1 MNVNMST
8 NMRDAS
14 FEQTTTVLFLSVLG
28 VLVFASLIG
37 ALLKWRVAHGEPHNV
52 IDNLNSRIKAWWV
65 MVLLISGSFLFG
77 KTGVILLFAFM
88 SFAALRE
95 YITLAYTRAGDHLAL
110 ALMFYVALP
119 AQYYLIWTEWYGL
132 YSIFIPVHVF
142 LVLPILASL
151 GKDTNRFLER
161 TAKMQ
166 WGMMIC
172 VFCVSHVPALLTLNI
187 PGYEGR
193 NLLLIVFLIAVVQGS
208 DVLQYV
214 WGKLLGKRKIAPELS
229 PSKTLE
235 GLVGGV
241 ATATLMGAALS
252 WITPFNAWQAALIAL
267 VICLM
272 GFLGGLVMSAIK
284 RDRGVKDWGAMIE
297 GHGGML
303 DRLDSVVFA
312 APVFF
317 HVVRFWW
324 VP

>member
-1 MNVNMST
+1 MNST
-8 NMRDAS
+8 LLHDQSTRW
-14 FEQTTTVLFLSVLG
+14 LFVGTLG
-28 VLVFASLIG
+28 VLLLASLVG
-37 ALLKWRVAHGEPHNV
+37 GLLKWRLAKGQPHGV

-65 MVLLISGSFLFG
+65 MVLLIGVSFAFG
-77 KTGVILLFAFM
+77 KTGVIVLFAFM

-95 YITLAYTRAGDHLAL
+95 YITLAYTRSGDHMAL
-110 ALMFYVALP
+110 VLMFYVALP
-119 AQYYLIWTEWYGL
+119 MQYFLIWIEWYGL
-132 YSIFIPVHVF
+132 FSIFIPVHVF

-151 GKDTNRFLER
+151 RGDTTRFLER

-166 WGMMIC
+166 WGLMIC

-193 NLLLIVFLIAVVQGS
+193 HLLLIAYLIAVVQGS

-214 WGKLLGKRKIAPELS
+214 WGKLLGRRKVAPELS
-229 PSKTLE
+229 PSKTVE
-235 GLVGGV
+235 GLIGGV
-241 ATATLMGAALS
+241 VSATLLGAAMYG
-252 WITPFNAWQAALIAL
+252 ITPLKRRLSALIAL
-267 VICLM
+267 AICLM

-284 RDRGVKDWGAMIE
+284 RDRGVKDWGTMIE

-312 APVFF
+312 APMFF

>member
-1 MNVNMST
+1 MLS
-8 NMRDAS
+8 DLS
-14 FEQTTTVLFLSVLG
+14 YPQTTQLLFYAALG
-28 VLVFASLIG
+28 VLLLASSIG
-37 ALLKWRVAHGEPHNV
+37 GVLKWRVAQGRAHSV

-65 MVLLISGSFLFG
+65 MVLLISLSFVFG
-77 KTGVILLFAFM
+77 KTGVILLFSFM

-95 YITLAYTRAGDHLAL
+95 YITLTYTRTGDHLAL

-119 AQYYLIWTEWYGL
+119 LQYYLIWIEWYGL
-132 YSIFIPVHVF
+132 FSIFIPVHVF

-151 GKDTNRFLER
+151 SADTTRFLER

-166 WGMMIC
+166 WGLMIC
-172 VFCVSHVPALLTLNI
+172 VFCLSHLPALLTLEI
-187 PGYEGR
+187 PGFEGR
-193 NLLLIVFLIAVVQGS
+193 NLLLIAYLIIVVQGS

-214 WGKLLGKRKIAPELS
+214 WGKLLGKHKVAPGLS

-241 ATATLMGAALS
+241 ASATLLGAALF
-252 WITPFNAWQAALIAL
+252 WITPFTPWQSAL
-267 VICLM
+267 VSLAICLM

-284 RDRGVKDWGAMIE
+284 RDRGVKDWGTMIE

-312 APVFF
+312 APMFF
-317 HVVRFWW
+317 HVVRYWW

>member
-1 MNVNMST
+1 MLNPTMPALLHDEMTRWLFSGTLAVL
-8 NMRDAS
+8 
-14 FEQTTTVLFLSVLG
+14 TV
-28 VLVFASLIG
+28 ASLIG
-37 ALLKWRVAHGEPHNV
+37 GVLKWRVAQGQPHGV

-65 MVLLISGSFLFG
+65 MVLLIGLSFVLG
-77 KTGVILLFAFM
+77 KTAVILLFTFM

-95 YITLAYTRAGDHLAL
+95 YITLAYTRAGDHMAM

-119 AQYYLIWTEWYGL
+119 MQYFLIWIEWYGL
-132 YSIFIPVHVF
+132 FSIFIPVHVF

-151 GKDTNRFLER
+151 RGDTTRFLER

-166 WGMMIC
+166 WGLMIC

-187 PGYEGR
+187 PGYQGR
-193 NLLLIVFLIAVVQGS
+193 ELLLIAYLIVVVQGS

-214 WGKLLGKRKIAPELS
+214 WGKLLGRRKVAPELS
-229 PSKTLE
+229 PSKTVE

-241 ATATLMGAALS
+241 LSATLLGAALYP
-252 WITPFNAWQAALIAL
+252 ITPFTQWQSALIAL
-267 VICLM
+267 AICLM

-284 RDRGVKDWGAMIE
+284 RDRGVKDWGTLIE

-312 APVFF
+312 APMFF
-317 HVVRFWW
+317 HVIRFWW